1 MAQFTNARAGDPAR
15 YITTGLA
22 SHVEKPASAFLW
34 ISNICITMLAHIFTR
49 ITDWVVKFADLSVS
63 TTLAIST
70 HWSLLILDNE
80 ILTQGIYIIKISLV
94 QICPLKSKSGLI
106 FWSGFQL
113 MKISFSYP
121 YMTCHLVLLFYCEI
135 KEHQPAY

>member
-1 MAQFTNARAGDPAR
+1 MAQFANARAGDPVR

-34 ISNICITMLAHIFTR
+34 INNICITMLAHIFTS

-63 TTLAIST
+63 TTLATLAIST
-70 HWSLLILDNE
+70 HSSLLILDNE

-106 FWSGFQL
+106 F
-113 MKISFSYP
+113 
-121 YMTCHLVLLFYCEI
+121 
-135 KEHQPAY
+135 